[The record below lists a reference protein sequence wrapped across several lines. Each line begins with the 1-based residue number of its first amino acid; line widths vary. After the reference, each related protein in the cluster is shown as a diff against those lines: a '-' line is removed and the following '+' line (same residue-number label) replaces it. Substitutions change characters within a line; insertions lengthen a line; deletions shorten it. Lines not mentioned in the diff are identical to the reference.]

1 MICFKKKSKCAQ
13 GSSRNFCHASRLHR
27 CPLRCRSCH
36 WCGALWQGG
45 SHRYRWGRRRWWPAS
60 HVWHEGEIET
70 MNSLADV
77 IRPQKTKLLELVEL
91 LSLSGFQNLNDITHH
106 CYILYSCHLAAI
118 YYLYSFLHQ
127 HDFSSLFHICSCS
140 NAVSTFNTLSH
151 HTLPTDQNRLNIK
164 HKRVETQV
172 WSCLIS
178 HVPPSSPL
186 VLSMWYGPGFAI
198 ITWNN
203 PKKWRNPTVHHQGT
217 KPVNLWGL
225 FSHVTRCLLWWTPG

>member
-1 MICFKKKSKCAQ
+1 MTYNLGSQTTRCAAAFSLGPYPLRKPGEFIYKNRFSKGDILTKHNEKKEKSNQNMMKIYMIRDMFQKKSKCAQ

-27 CPLRCRSCH
+27 CPLCCRSCH

-45 SHRYRWGRRRWWPAS
+45 GHRYRWGRRRWWPAS

-77 IRPQKTKLLELVEL
+77 IGPQKTKLLKLVEL

-118 YYLYSFLHQ
+118 CYLYSFLHQ
-127 HDFSSLFHICSCS
+127 HDFSSLFGICSCS

-164 HKRVETQV
+164 HKHVETQV
-172 WSCLIS
+172 
-178 HVPPSSPL
+178 
-186 VLSMWYGPGFAI
+186 
-198 ITWNN
+198 
-203 PKKWRNPTVHHQGT
+203 
-217 KPVNLWGL
+217 
-225 FSHVTRCLLWWTPG
+225 